1 MGDVAGLFTNPSNAP
16 HDVRKSLS
24 DAFFCSFLLPFAFVF
39 QHVYRAEKALFYC
52 STADYYEKVLS
63 LSKLAM
69 LLDKSLDLL
78 G

>member
-1 MGDVAGLFTNPSNAP
+1 MWLASSRILQTPLMTSGNPCLTP
-16 HDVRKSLS
+16 
-24 DAFFCSFLLPFAFVF
+24 FFCSFLLPFAFVF